1 MARIR
6 VMFRE
11 PEVIFWVFF
20 FPVLLA
26 VVLGIAF
33 SNPASEAVSVAVERG
48 ASTETFVEA
57 LEADPEVD
65 VRVMDSTKA
74 EDALRKGEVAL
85 ILSGKS
91 DPVFR
96 FDPTRSESRTARL
109 LVDRTL
115 QGAAGAERAVT
126 ISQAEVRHRGSRYI
140 DWLIPGLIGFNL
152 MSTGLWGIG
161 FNVTQARQNRQLKRL
176 VATPMRRSDYLLSQ
190 VFGRFAFL
198 ILEVP
203 LLVIAAWVIFGVE
216 IAGSVAALALVIL
229 LGAAC
234 FSGFGLLAGARPRTT
249 EGVGGIINLIM
260 MPMLIL
266 SGVFFSTT
274 RFPDAIQ
281 PLIQILPLTALNDAL
296 RGIYNDG
303 LSFLAIAPEL
313 AIVIFW
319 MVLTFVLALRW
330 FRWQ

>member
-1 MARIR
+1 MARVR

-33 SNPASEAVSVAVERG
+33 SNPTSEAVPVVVEQG
-48 ASTETFVEA
+48 TSAMTFAEA
-57 LEADPEVD
+57 LETEPEID
-65 VRVMDSTKA
+65 VTIMDSLDA
-74 EDALRKGEVAL
+74 SEALRKGEVAL
-85 ILSGKS
+85 VVSGES
-91 DPVFR
+91 APVFR

-109 LVDRTL
+109 LVDRAL
-115 QGAAGAERAVT
+115 QGAAGAERPVT
-126 ISQAEVRHRGSRYI
+126 ISEAEVRHPGNRYI

-176 VATPMRRSDYLLSQ
+176 IATPMRRSDYLLSQ

-198 ILEVP
+198 VLEVP
-203 LLVIAAWVIFGVE
+203 LLVIAAWAIFGVQ

-281 PLIQILPLTALNDAL
+281 PIIQILPLTALNDAL

-303 LSFLAIAPEL
+303 LSIFSLAPEL
-313 AIVIFW
+313 VIVIFW
-319 MVLTFVLALRW
+319 MILTFVLALRW